1 MQLCATIITVKQT
14 LWPLFVGSINVF
26 SLPFMVLIIVQTHG
40 HTYVQV
46 PWQSLLISDQGAQS
60 RYDFR
65 SLYYYTMKYLLTWEI
80 FITKY
85 VIEK

>member
-1 MQLCATIITVKQT
+1 MQLCSTIITVKQT

-40 HTYVQV
+40 RTYVQV

-60 RYDFR
+60 RYNFR
-65 SLYYYTMKYLLTWEI
+65 SLHSYVIKYLLTWKI
-80 FITKY
+80 FITM
-85 VIEK
+85 VIDK

>member
-26 SLPFMVLIIVQTHG
+26 SLPFMWLIIVQTHG
-40 HTYVQV
+40 RTYVQV

-60 RYDFR
+60 RYNFR
-65 SLYYYTMKYLLTWEI
+65 SIHSMYAINHLLG
-80 FITKY
+80 K
-85 VIEK
+85 

>member
-1 MQLCATIITVKQT
+1 MQLCTTIITVKQT

-26 SLPFMVLIIVQTHG
+26 SLPFIVLIIVQTHG
-40 HTYVQV
+40 RTYVQV

-60 RYDFR
+60 RYNFR
-65 SLYYYTMKYLLTWEI
+65 SLQTYVIKYLLTWEI

>member
-26 SLPFMVLIIVQTHG
+26 SLPFMVLIIVQIHG
-40 HTYVQV
+40 RTYVQV

-60 RYDFR
+60 RYNFR
-65 SLYYYTMKYLLTWEI
+65 SLHYYTMKYLLTWEI